1 MKPESK
7 VIGVE
12 KELVKRLRK
21 MFDNDDFVFGVRAY
35 LDTDEER
42 QWVIEGIDEGE
53 LQNVRDVLDYIEQID
68 DDREGGGD
76 D

>member
-68 DDREGGGD
+68 DDREGGD
-76 D
+76 N

>member
-42 QWVIEGIDEGE
+42 QWVIEGIDEGD
-53 LQNVRDVLDYIEQID
+53 LKNVRDVLDYIEQID
-68 DDREGGGD
+68 DDREDGGD

>member
-68 DDREGGGD
+68 DDREGGD